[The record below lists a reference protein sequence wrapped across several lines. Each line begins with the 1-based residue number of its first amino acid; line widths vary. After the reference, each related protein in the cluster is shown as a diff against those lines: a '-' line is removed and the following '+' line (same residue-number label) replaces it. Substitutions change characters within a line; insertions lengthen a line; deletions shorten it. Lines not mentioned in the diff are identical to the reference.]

1 MVSSKMAGVTGKTKV
16 CALLGD
22 PVEHTVS
29 PAMHNAAF
37 AALGLDFVYVS
48 FQVSPENLAEA
59 VAGLRALGVR
69 GFNVTIP
76 HKVTVIPLLDGL
88 DPRAEKLGAVNTVVV
103 EASGLRGFNT
113 DAAGFM
119 RALQE
124 GGIEPEGRKT
134 VVLGAGGASRAI
146 SYSLAEKGA
155 ELTILNRA
163 EELDWAWEIAKLI
176 EYDLWKH
183 VPVAELR
190 EDLLAEALDGAGLL
204 VNATSVGMSP
214 DADVC
219 PVPERLLRKDLVV
232 FDVVYNPIET
242 RLLKEAR
249 GAGARTISGVEMLV
263 WQGALAFEMWT
274 GQAAPVDVMR
284 RAAVAALGAS

>member
-1 MVSSKMAGVTGKTKV
+1 MVEVTGKTKI
-16 CALLGD
+16 CALVGD

-37 AALGLDFVYVS
+37 AEAGLGFVYVP
-48 FQVSPENLAEA
+48 FRVCPENLAEA
-59 VAGLRALGVR
+59 VAGLRALDVR

-76 HKVTVIPLLDGL
+76 HKVAVIRCLDSL
-88 DPRAEKLGAVNTVVV
+88 DPLAEKIGAVNTVVN
-103 EASGLRGFNT
+103 ENGELRGFNT
-113 DAAGFM
+113 DAEGFV
-119 RALQE
+119 RALSD
-124 GGIEPEGRKT
+124 GGIEPGGRKM

-146 SYSLAEKGA
+146 SYVLARKGA

-163 EELDWAWEIAKLI
+163 QELTWAWDIAKLV

-183 VPVAELR
+183 VNVLELR
-190 EDLLAEALDGAGLL
+190 DDLLAGALKDAEVL

-214 DADVC
+214 DADAS
-219 PVPERLLRKDLVV
+219 PVPAGLLRRDLVV
-232 FDVVYNPIET
+232 FDVVYNPVET

-249 GAGARTISGVEMLV
+249 AAGARIISGVEMLV

-274 GQAAPVDVMR
+274 GQAAPFDVMR
-284 RAAVAALGAS
+284 RAALKALGVS